1 MTPATYDSIGTGYSA
16 VRRADPRVASQ
27 IQRALGDATS
37 VVNVGAGS
45 GSYEPDDVMTIA
57 VEPSRVMIRQRPSSS
72 APVVQAR
79 AEHLPFGDKV
89 FDVAMA
95 LLTVHHWAEP
105 ELGLAELQ
113 RVGRRQVVLTWD
125 PEVFEREFWFARDY
139 LVSGRPAAEHGTAPR
154 ISAFLGPDTEVQ
166 NVLVPADCT
175 DGFYAAY
182 WARPEAI
189 LDAGVRDGISAFALE
204 DPHVVAA
211 AVDRLAADLASG
223 EWDRRYGELRTL
235 EALDLGYRLVIAG

>member
-16 VRRADPRVASQ
+16 VRRADPRVESQ
-27 IQRALGDATS
+27 IHRALGDAAS

-45 GSYEPDDVMTIA
+45 GSYEPDEVMTVA
-57 VEPSRVMIRQRPSSS
+57 VEPSEVMIRQRSSGS
-72 APVVQAR
+72 APVVRAR
-79 AEHLPFGDKV
+79 AEHLPFGDKA

-105 ELGLAELQ
+105 EAGLAELQ
-113 RVGRRQVVLTWD
+113 RVGSRQVVLTWD
-125 PEVFEREFWFARDY
+125 PEVFEQEFWFTRDY
-139 LVSGRPAAEHGTAPR
+139 LASGRQAAEHGTAPL
-154 ISAFLGPDTEVQ
+154 ISAFLGPDTEVDP
-166 NVLVPADCT
+166 VPVPADCT

-182 WARPEAI
+182 WARPVAF

-211 AVDRLAADLASG
+211 AVDRLATDLASG

-235 EALDLGYRLVIAG
+235 DALDLGYRLVIAG